1 MAFRLFVVIGL
12 IGRIEKQEQLIEK
25 KKEFKLIFYIF
36 KQGMVFSDGTCET
49 CRYQRGMGRIKK
61 RIITYENSYDKDAV

>member
-12 IGRIEKQEQLIEK
+12 IERKEKRIFIDLFLYFQTM
-25 KKEFKLIFYIF
+25 Y
-36 KQGMVFSDGTCET
+36 VFSDGTYET